1 MTVLLL
7 QIPALK
13 LLALKILAL
22 KILALKILALSGG
35 LELLP
40 LEQPPALPEPAIQA
54 SQAPDGETES
64 AAGFSGHYPAGV
76 AWWGTWEGASVEARR
91 SGKPILLLSAAP
103 QCHGIPGI
111 W

>member
-7 QIPALK
+7 QI
-13 LLALKILAL
+13 LALRILAL
-22 KILALKILALSGG
+22 SILALSGG

-40 LEQPPALPEPAIQA
+40 LKEPPALPESAIQA
-54 SQAPDGETES
+54 SQVPGVETDS
-64 AAGFSGHYPAGV
+64 PADFRSQYPAGV
-76 AWWGTWEGASVEARR
+76 AWWGTWEGATGEARR

>member
-7 QIPALK
+7 QI
-13 LLALKILAL
+13 LALR
-22 KILALKILALSGG
+22 ILALSILALSSG

-40 LEQPPALPEPAIQA
+40 LEQPPALPESAIQA
-54 SQAPDGETES
+54 SQVPGVKTDSPADSPADFRS
-64 AAGFSGHYPAGV
+64 QYPAGV
-76 AWWGTWEGASVEARR
+76 AWWGTWEGATGEARR

>member
-1 MTVLLL
+1 MTIHLL
-7 QIPALK
+7 QI
-13 LLALKILAL
+13 LALRILAL
-22 KILALKILALSGG
+22 SILALSGE

-40 LEQPPALPEPAIQA
+40 LKEPPALPEAAIQA
-54 SQAPDGETES
+54 SQAPDGETDS
-64 AAGFSGHYPAGV
+64 PAGSPGHYPAGV
-76 AWWGTWEGASVEARR
+76 VWWGTWEGATGEARR

>member
-7 QIPALK
+7 QI
-13 LLALKILAL
+13 LALRILAL
-22 KILALKILALSGG
+22 SILALSGG

-40 LEQPPALPEPAIQA
+40 LEQPPALPESAIQA
-54 SQAPDGETES
+54 SQAPGGETDS
-64 AAGFSGHYPAGV
+64 PADSPADFRSQYPAGV
-76 AWWGTWEGASVEARR
+76 AWWGTWEGATGEARR

>member
-7 QIPALK
+7 QI
-13 LLALKILAL
+13 LALRILAL
-22 KILALKILALSGG
+22 SILALSGG

-40 LEQPPALPEPAIQA
+40 LEQPPALPESAIQA
-54 SQAPDGETES
+54 SQALGVETDS
-64 AAGFSGHYPAGV
+64 PAGSPGQYPAGV
-76 AWWGTWEGASVEARR
+76 AWWGTWEGATREASR